1 MTMPFTHKK
10 DEVRA
15 TGTLEARTP
24 GDQAVQVLLYVII
37 ALVALACVLPFIYV
51 VAGSFATER
60 ELTERPFFL
69 IPQDVSLNAYQYIL
83 KQGDVFRGLKNS
95 VIVTVIGTLINMFV
109 SCTIAYPLS
118 RPYLKGR
125 NGFINMVIVTMLFT
139 GGMVPAYIMVV
150 NVLHLGNTYWAL
162 WLPTAMSAFN
172 MIIIK
177 NYFQGIPMELE
188 EAAIIDGSNDLIT
201 FVRIILPLSAPVLAS
216 VSLFYAVS
224 HWNSYFNAM
233 LYINN
238 SDMEVIT
245 IVLRR
250 LVFLTTQVA
259 EDSTFDWGAA
269 RYAAHQGCQDG
280 HHGAVYP
287 ADPLHLSVCA
297 EVLYPRCYG
306 RLGQGLIPSN
316 TTTFIQKGEKRK

>member
-1 MTMPFTHKK
+1 
-10 DEVRA
+10 
-15 TGTLEARTP
+15 
-24 GDQAVQVLLYVII
+24 
-37 ALVALACVLPFIYV
+37 
-51 VAGSFATER
+51 
-60 ELTERPFFL
+60 
-69 IPQDVSLNAYQYIL
+69 
-83 KQGDVFRGLKNS
+83 
-95 VIVTVIGTLINMFV
+95 
-109 SCTIAYPLS
+109 
-118 RPYLKGR
+118 
-125 NGFINMVIVTMLFT
+125 
-139 GGMVPAYIMVV
+139 
-150 NVLHLGNTYWAL
+150 
-162 WLPTAMSAFN
+162 MSAFN

-269 RYAAHQGCQDG
+269 VCRPSRLSRWPPRCCLPCRFSASIRLCRSSLPKVSWSARSRADTKQYNHFYTKRRKTKMKKALSLSMALAMSAAMLAGCGGSASDSTSASQRCFLCG
-280 HHGAVYP
+280 QRCLRHPHRQLY
-287 ADPLHLSVCA
+287 DPRLHRPCA
-297 EVLYPRCYG
+297 E
-306 RLGQGLIPSN
+306 Q
-316 TTTFIQKGEKRK
+316 

>member
-1 MTMPFTHKK
+1 MRIKVDLNQTTYP
-10 DEVRA
+10 RCI
-15 TGTLEARTP
+15 LEMKRRF
-24 GDQAVQVLLYVII
+24 GDRI
-37 ALVALACVLPFIYV
+37 ALRDKDGDMTYRALCTSSEQLGAYLLSQGI
-51 VAGSFATER
+51 
-60 ELTERPFFL
+60 RPGEK
-69 IPQDVSLNAYQYIL
+69 V
-83 KQGDVFRGLKNS
+83 
-95 VIVTVIGTLINMFV
+95 
-109 SCTIAYPLS
+109 
-118 RPYLKGR
+118 
-125 NGFINMVIVTMLFT
+125 
-139 GGMVPAYIMVV
+139 
-150 NVLHLGNTYWAL
+150 VLHLGNTYWAL

-269 RYAAHQGCQDG
+269 GMPPIKAVKMATTVLSTLPILCIYPFVQKFFTQGVMVG
-280 HHGAVYP
+280 
-287 ADPLHLSVCA
+287 SV
-297 EVLYPRCYG
+297 
-306 RLGQGLIPSN
+306 
-316 TTTFIQKGEKRK
+316 KG